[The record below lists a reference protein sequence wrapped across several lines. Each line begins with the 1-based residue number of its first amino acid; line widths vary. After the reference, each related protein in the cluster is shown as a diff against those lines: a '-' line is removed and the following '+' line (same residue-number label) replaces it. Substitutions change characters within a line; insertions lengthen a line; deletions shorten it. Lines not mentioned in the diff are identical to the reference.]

1 MTSMKNGRGRA
12 FWDRF
17 ADRYAARQIK
27 DVAAYEALITDAAS
41 RFTAGDTVLEL
52 GCGTGSIA
60 IRLAPFVSRY
70 IATDFSPEMIRI
82 SSAKPAPVNLAFE
95 VADAATSFS
104 SGPFDAICAFNVLHL
119 VDDPAR
125 LLAEIHA
132 HLKPGGLLISKTW
145 CFAEVSWPLRSL
157 FRTLGFVGLF
167 PPAHRLTVV
176 ALRDMMLSAGL
187 EIVEQ
192 RVLGAYPQNPFIIAR
207 KPIQT
212 HGLTPAL
219 RTLSR

>member
-1 MTSMKNGRGRA
+1 MINGRGRA

-27 DVAAYEALITDAAS
+27 DVAAYEALIADAAS
-41 RFTAGDTVLEL
+41 RLTLGDTVLEL

-60 IRLAPFVSRY
+60 IRLAPFVLRY

-82 SSAKPAPVNLAFE
+82 ASAKPAPDSLEFK

-104 SGPFDAICAFNVLHL
+104 SSPFDAICAFNVLHL

-125 LLAEIHA
+125 LLVDIHA

-145 CFAEVSWPLRSL
+145 CFAEVNWAFRLL
-157 FRTLGFVGLF
+157 FRGMGFVGLF

-192 RVLGAYPQNPFIIAR
+192 RVLGSYPQNPYIVAR
-207 KPIQT
+207 RPMQT
-212 HGLTPAL
+212 NL
-219 RTLSR
+219 RVA